1 MLQTFLEREV
11 EDPETLAIT
20 EMLLP
25 LIFKT
30 FEQDVSR
37 FTDKEIE
44 AMMAGKIDPMLNYG
58 VDPAL
63 LTGEKMLRKGVDI
76 GSQPSQNIGIVYPY
90 RLDNRQ
96 GGQRIRPLYR

>member
-44 AMMAGKIDPMLNYG
+44 
-58 VDPAL
+58 
-63 LTGEKMLRKGVDI
+63 R
-76 GSQPSQNIGIVYPY
+76 
-90 RLDNRQ
+90 
-96 GGQRIRPLYR
+96 